1 MLNQAA
7 ADRAGVIASPS
18 SHKWLILAN
27 ATSFPLVYA
36 GDGGTEQRK
45 GCSVICPKAR
55 TQLCHEKSLAEG
67 KQVVSLTSKY
77 PLSLQSLLEW
87 KGLAQKKRYRL
98 LKGQGWVGEERK
110 TPWRSNTECL
120 TVCWKVL
127 LLSAIWAQYREVM
140 GLQLQKGK
148 FGLQW
153 RKRLLPERTKLLNR
167 RDSTSA
173 SEVCQGT
180 HNPSSKHLL
189 TPHKMGR
196 RTRQIHRAPCSPT
209 INREL
214 LRKEVK
220 KSETC
225 PDLRALG

>member
-55 TQLCHEKSLAEG
+55 TQLCHEKSLVEG

-87 KGLAQKKRYRL
+87 KGLAQKKGTDYWKDKDGWGKKGKPHEGQTQNAWLCAGKSFSCLQSERNTEKWWAYNYR
-98 LKGQGWVGEERK
+98 KGSLGYNEENAFYQREQSCWIGETAPQLQRSAKEPTTHLPNTYWPHTRWGEGPDRFIGPLAALQSTGNSSERK
-110 TPWRSNTECL
+110 
-120 TVCWKVL
+120 
-127 LLSAIWAQYREVM
+127 
-140 GLQLQKGK
+140 
-148 FGLQW
+148 
-153 RKRLLPERTKLLNR
+153 
-167 RDSTSA
+167 
-173 SEVCQGT
+173 
-180 HNPSSKHLL
+180 
-189 TPHKMGR
+189 
-196 RTRQIHRAPCSPT
+196 
-209 INREL
+209 
-214 LRKEVK
+214 
-220 KSETC
+220 
-225 PDLRALG
+225 